1 MSLPAL
7 PPLLLASASP
17 RRAELL
23 QQLEVEFQTWVPNLP
38 EVTNDQFSPLETC
51 QINAYRKARAAG
63 KKFPDALVIA
73 ADTLVALDDR
83 LFGKPRDRAEAEQ
96 MLGALQGKTHLV
108 VTGVCLLHLRD
119 HRQKV
124 FAVATSVTFHPLSR
138 AQIQRY
144 HALVDPLDKAGAYG
158 IQDQAARLV
167 ERIHGSFSN
176 VVGLPLEEVEAQ
188 LQLWALPGPS
198 RA

>member
-1 MSLPAL
+1 MSLPDL

-23 QQLEVEFQTWVPNLP
+23 QRLEVDFQTWIPNLP
-38 EVTNDQFSPLETC
+38 EVMNDQLSPLETC

-73 ADTLVALDDR
+73 ADTLVALDEQ
-83 LFGKPRDRAEAEQ
+83 LFGKPRDRAEAQQ
-96 MLGALQGKTHLV
+96 MLSALQGKTHQV

-124 FAVATSVTFHPLSR
+124 FAVATSVTFHPLTVP
-138 AQIQRY
+138 QIQRY

-158 IQDQAARLV
+158 IQEQAARLV

-176 VVGLPLEEVEAQ
+176 VVGLPIDDVEEQ
-188 LQLWALPGPS
+188 LQLWPLARS
-198 RA
+198 ARA